1 MWWRPL
7 ISAWGSKLATMS
19 WAPGTG
25 VVVLLPAMLA
35 ARLPSSC
42 LMVVESLNISVSRSS
57 SRRMF
62 SRVTSSHLNT
72 SRGESDQDYNTTINY
87 SITHL

>member
-1 MWWRPL
+1 M
-7 ISAWGSKLATMS
+7 MS
-19 WAPGTG
+19 WVPGTG

-72 SRGESDQDYNTTINY
+72 SR
-87 SITHL
+87 